1 MPPPAGPPRRP
12 GYPGSVDAGAAPAE
26 GAEAAPLA
34 ALDPDGPLTVRS
46 ERVLFRSAGVA
57 RQHQA
62 ASLVRLDSGRLL
74 LAFRAGTAPE
84 RRNDG
89 AILLAASEDGGERW
103 GAPQPLYAYPGWD
116 CFPMGGLVRFADDR
130 LWLVLGRI
138 RFDSA
143 LGGDE
148 PMDGWH
154 TAATESRDGGRT
166 WSEPGPEIRLFP
178 GWTELYGASNP
189 HRLADGR
196 YLCAAIGTLGRDRG
210 WHAGV
215 VFLDAPGE
223 GGGRP
228 GTGFSALVPV
238 ALAPDRN
245 FADADV
251 VRLADG
257 RLLMV
262 VREMVTRQAYRAHSA
277 DEGRTWSAVRP
288 AGFPG
293 ANIKLHRLRSGA
305 VLCAYRDE
313 HPERRGV
320 GCSLSEDGGETWRS
334 LGQLYRAPAG
344 GARRPGYLC
353 GYPDLV
359 TTAAG
364 ELACVLH
371 TFPDERGGSDLRWL
385 RLRDAT

>member
-1 MPPPAGPPRRP
+1 MSDLPEAGTTAALAP
-12 GYPGSVDAGAAPAE
+12 GG
-26 GAEAAPLA
+26 PLA
-34 ALDPDGPLTVRS
+34 LRA
-46 ERVLFRSAGVA
+46 ERVLLRPPGAP

-62 ASLVRLDSGRLL
+62 ASLARLDGGRLL
-74 LAFRAGTAPE
+74 LAFRAGSAPE

-89 AILLAASEDGGERW
+89 AILLAASDDGGETWEDPR
-103 GAPQPLYAYPGWD
+103 PLFAYPGWD
-116 CFPMGGLVRFADDR
+116 CFPMGGLLRFGGDR

-148 PMDGWH
+148 PMDGWY

-189 HRLADGR
+189 HRLSDGR
-196 YLCAAIGTLGRDRG
+196 YLCAAIGTRGRDAG

-215 VFLDAPGE
+215 VFLDPPGD
-223 GGGRP
+223 GPP

-238 ALAPDRN
+238 AQAPDRN

-257 RLLMV
+257 RLLAV
-262 VREMVTRQAYRAHSA
+262 VREMVTRQAFCAHSA
-277 DEGRTWSAVRP
+277 DEGRTWSPPVP

-313 HPERRGV
+313 HPARRGV
-320 GCSLSEDGGETWRS
+320 SCSLSEDGGATWRF

-344 GARRPGYLC
+344 VPHRPGYLC

-359 TTAAG
+359 ATPDG
-364 ELACVLH
+364 DLLCVLH
-371 TFPDERGGSDLRWL
+371 TYPDARGGCDLRSL
-385 RLRDAT
+385 RLHDAT